1 MDVSKVTM
9 ALRFLVVEKII
20 GTCAILVLLLAVWRL
35 IYNIFF
41 HPLRSYPGPLL
52 YRASRLS
59 YIFTQLQGK
68 LPFKVLEWSNK
79 YGPVIRIAPDE
90 LAYTHP
96 DAWQNI
102 YGHYTGAK
110 VGGHEEFP
118 KSPAT
123 YQTKGI
129 QVSIAG
135 DVRDRHRKLRR
146 QLAPIF
152 SERAIRDQEVIIDK
166 YVSLLI
172 KRLHEYCEDEISY
185 ADGEARPGRKKT
197 RPNRLD
203 LRAWYNWTTFD
214 IIGDMSYGESFGCLE
229 KAAYD
234 PWVADITET
243 VRSGPE
249 MQAFKLLGL
258 EDLLVLGYRW
268 QWLFSAR
275 TEHEKRVE
283 QKLNRRIALGTKRND
298 FLAPL
303 IENKHDWDRG
313 TIRSNAAVLTIAGSE
328 TTATTL
334 CGVTFL
340 LLNSPECLQ
349 RLTEEVRTTFDSEEE
364 INMTSVGKLTYMI
377 ACLNESLR
385 RYPPV
390 PTGMPRVVPK
400 GGATIVDQFVPE
412 GMVVSVWQWA
422 MYHST
427 KNFKEPFKFNPD
439 RLLNSNTEDK
449 VDTLQPFSI
458 GPRNCIGRNLAFGE
472 MKFILARI
480 LWNFDMELATGSE
493 DWMEQQKA
501 YFLWLKPELPV
512 YLKPVRRKV

>member
-1 MDVSKVTM
+1 MFNM
-9 ALRFLVVEKII
+9 ALKYLVSDNIF
-20 GTCAILVLLLAVWRL
+20 GAAAILVFLLIAWRL
-35 IYNIFF
+35 TYNLFF
-41 HPLRSYPGPLL
+41 HPLRHYPGPFL
-52 YRASRLS
+52 YRASRLP
-59 YIFTQLQGK
+59 YIITQLQGK
-68 LPFKVLEWSNK
+68 LPFKVLEWSDK
-79 YGPVIRIAPDE
+79 YGPVIRLAPDE

-96 DAWQNI
+96 DAWQHI
-102 YGHYTGAK
+102 YGHHTGAK

-118 KSPAT
+118 KSPHT
-123 YQTKGI
+123 YRTKGI

-135 DVRDRHRKLRR
+135 DTKDRHRKLRR

-166 YVSLLI
+166 YVTLLI
-172 KRLHEYCEDEISY
+172 KRLHEHCQTKGSDDAYEKS
-185 ADGEARPGRKKT
+185 EAVS
-197 RPNRLD
+197 NRLD

-258 EDLLVLGYRW
+258 EDLLMLGYRW

-275 TEHEKRVE
+275 TEHEKRVQE
-283 QKLNRRIALGTKRND
+283 KLNRRIAMGTKRKD

-340 LLNSPECLQ
+340 LLNSPECFKK
-349 RLTEEVRTTFDSEEE
+349 LTEEVRTSFDSEEE
-364 INMTSVGKLTYMI
+364 ITMTSVGKLTYMI

-390 PTGMPRVVPK
+390 PTGMPRVVPQ
-400 GGATIVDQFVPE
+400 GGATIIDQFVPE
-412 GMVVSVWQWA
+412 GMTVSVWQWA

-427 KNFKEPFKFNPD
+427 QNFKNPFKFNPD
-439 RLLNSNTEDK
+439 RLLGNAESNSEDK
-449 VDTLQPFSI
+449 IETLQPFSI

-480 LWNFDMELATGSE
+480 LWNFDMELASGSE
-493 DWMEQQKA
+493 SWMEQQKA

-512 YLKPVRRKV
+512 YLKPRSQERRS